1 MKRSWIAY
9 TLLIGLASVGTLSSS
24 ATSAQAQTAVPAQA
38 DTKKAKEPRSKE
50 IAERVQAFYD
60 KTKTFQAGFEQ
71 RYWIKKYNKYKN
83 SNGQVVFEKPG
94 KMSWRYKNNGNR
106 VVSDGKIIKVYEAEE
121 KQMYEQSISSSQYPA
136 ALAFLTGTGSIRKA
150 FRLRKLDSKRMK
162 FEGGY
167 VLEGKPRQE
176 TAAYVKV
183 LFYIDGKS
191 SQVRRVMLIDAE
203 GNRNTFDFLSPS
215 ANKET
220 PKGEFDFKPPAGTK
234 IIKP

>member
-1 MKRSWIAY
+1 MQTKKHWIAY
-9 TLLIGLASVGTLSSS
+9 ALCVALGGLTLSS
-24 ATSAQAQTAVPAQA
+24 APNVEAQTAAKPA
-38 DTKKAKEPRSKE
+38 DSKAKKGPRSKE
-50 IAERVQAFYD
+50 IAKRVQTFYD
-60 KTKTFQAGFEQ
+60 KTKTFQAGFKQ

-106 VVSDGKIIKVYEAEE
+106 VVSDGKKIKVYEAEE
-121 KQMYEQSISSSQYPA
+121 KQMYEQDIDKSQYPA
-136 ALAFLTGTGSIRKA
+136 ALAFLTGGGSLRKA

-167 VLEGKPRQE
+167 VLLGKPRKP
-176 TAAYVKV
+176 TPAYTKV
-183 LFYIDGKS
+183 LFYIDGKTN
-191 SQVRRVMLIDAE
+191 QVRRVMLIDAE

-215 ANKET
+215 VNKKT

-234 IIKP
+234 VIKP